1 MDSQD
6 VAFQQLNM
14 DPEGGAT
21 MVKTTYIV
29 VGIIGVA
36 AASGIVA
43 GVTYAIGWWGN
54 SVISSAS
61 SAR

>member
-1 MDSQD
+1 
-6 VAFQQLNM
+6 M
-14 DPEGGAT
+14 DPDGGAT

-36 AASGIVA
+36 AASGIIA

-61 SAR
+61 SARQIVN